1 MRKDRTSAAAAR
13 AKAARD
19 GGHNSAGPGH
29 EREPLDSESHIDAL
43 NINIY
48 DVVMRTTIDLDP
60 DVDARLRALA
70 RERGVP
76 LRTVINDALR
86 AGTRSGAG
94 DAQPYMLPSHRL
106 GVRPGIDL
114 DKALRLAGE
123 LEDDETVRKLD
134 LRK

>member
-1 MRKDRTSAAAAR
+1 MSYIT
-13 AKAARD
+13 
-19 GGHNSAGPGH
+19 H
-29 EREPLDSESHIDAL
+29 LDAL
-43 NINIY
+43 NSSIY
-48 DVVMRTTIDLDP
+48 DVGMRTTIDLAP

-86 AGTRSGAG
+86 AGMQQGVGGVA
-94 DAQPYMLPSHRL
+94 PYRLPSRRL

-114 DKALRLAGE
+114 DKSLRLAGE
-123 LEDDETVRKLD
+123 LEDAEIVRKLE

>member
-1 MRKDRTSAAAAR
+1 
-13 AKAARD
+13 
-19 GGHNSAGPGH
+19 
-29 EREPLDSESHIDAL
+29 
-43 NINIY
+43 
-48 DVVMRTTIDLDP
+48 MRTTIDLDP

-86 AGTRSGAG
+86 AGLHTGARE
-94 DAQPYMLPSHRL
+94 AAPYTLPSRHL

-123 LEDDETVRKLD
+123 LEDDEIVRKLA

>member
-1 MRKDRTSAAAAR
+1 
-13 AKAARD
+13 
-19 GGHNSAGPGH
+19 
-29 EREPLDSESHIDAL
+29 
-43 NINIY
+43 
-48 DVVMRTTIDLDP
+48 MRTTIDLDP
-60 DVDARLRALA
+60 DIDARLRALA

-86 AGTRSGAG
+86 AGTQSHPG
-94 DAQPYMLPSHRL
+94 DAPLYTLPSRRL

-123 LEDDETVRKLD
+123 LEDDEVVRKLD

>member
-1 MRKDRTSAAAAR
+1 V
-13 AKAARD
+13 
-19 GGHNSAGPGH
+19 P
-29 EREPLDSESHIDAL
+29 
-43 NINIY
+43 
-48 DVVMRTTIDLDP
+48 VRTTVDLDP

-86 AGTRSGAG
+86 AGI
-94 DAQPYMLPSHRL
+94 QPAVAAAPPYTLPSRPL

-114 DKALRLAGE
+114 DKSLRLAGE
-123 LEDDETVRKLD
+123 LEDDEIVRKLD